1 MIERYESLTARESS
15 RDNPGTMIMMTSLDA
30 AQGVLVADLGGT
42 RLRAAVFDRAG
53 TMRSHVVA
61 PTPAADPEALVRTLN
76 QARADAS
83 VQVGHAVI
91 GVPGIVD
98 YELGH
103 ALALPQ
109 LPAWHEV
116 SAASLSDAIGV
127 PVSLANDADLAA
139 LGEHRFG
146 AGVGTQ
152 HMVYVTCS
160 TGVGAGVIVGGR
172 LLHTRYSLG
181 EIGHTIIDW
190 HTGETVEQL
199 GSGSG
204 VRERT
209 RESAAAIASRAIA
222 GDTEA
227 AAQFEQLAEALG
239 VGVMTMVL
247 CFMPERVVIG
257 GGVSRAGELLLSPVR
272 ARIRTLQHV
281 PFTAEQIVQ
290 SQLGDDS
297 GLQGA
302 YVYWRD
308 ELDGA

>member
-1 MIERYESLTARESS
+1 MEI
-15 RDNPGTMIMMTSLDA
+15 MTSPDT

-42 RLRAAVFDRAG
+42 RLRAAVFDRDG
-53 TMRSHVVA
+53 TMRSHVTE
-61 PTPAADPEALVRTLN
+61 PTPAADPAALIRALQ
-76 QARADAS
+76 QARAEAS
-83 VQVGHAVI
+83 EYVDHAVI

-98 YELGH
+98 YEAGL

-109 LPAWHEV
+109 LSAWREV
-116 SAASLSDAIGV
+116 SAASLSEALGI

-146 AGVGTQ
+146 AGMGTQ

-172 LLHTRYSLG
+172 LIHTRYSLG

-190 HTGETVEQL
+190 HSGRTVEQA

-204 VRERT
+204 IEERT
-209 RESAAAIASRAIA
+209 RESAATIASRALA
-222 GDTEA
+222 GDAEA
-227 AAQFEQLAEALG
+227 AAQFSRLAEALG

-257 GGVSRAGELLLSPVR
+257 GGVSQAGDLLLAPVR
-272 ARIRTLQHV
+272 ARIRSLEHV
-281 PFTAEQIVQ
+281 PFTPEQIVR

-308 ELDGA
+308 EIVGR

>member
-1 MIERYESLTARESS
+1 MNRVGRAGFPYDPRVATDPNAGYRSPLETRNAS
-15 RDNPGTMIMMTSLDA
+15 A
-30 AQGVLVADLGGT
+30 AM
-42 RLRAAVFDRAG
+42 RAAWSAQRKFG
-53 TMRSHVVA
+53 TWRRIW
-61 PTPAADPEALVRTLN
+61 T
-76 QARADAS
+76 
-83 VQVGHAVI
+83 
-91 GVPGIVD
+91 
-98 YELGH
+98 
-103 ALALPQ
+103 ALAESQ
-109 LPAWHEV
+109 Q
-116 SAASLSDAIGV
+116 AIGL

-181 EIGHTIIDW
+181 EIGHAIIDW
-190 HTGETVEQL
+190 HTGGTVEQF

-209 RESAAAIASRAIA
+209 RESASTIAARAIK
-222 GDTEA
+222 GDAEA
-227 AAQFEQLAEALG
+227 AAQFEQLADALG

-257 GGVSRAGELLLSPVR
+257 GGVSRAGELLLGPVR
-272 ARIRTLQHV
+272 ARIRTLERV
-281 PFTAEQIVQ
+281 PFTAEQVVQ

-297 GLQGA
+297 GLRGA
-302 YVYWRD
+302 YAYWRD
-308 ELDGA
+308 ELAGA